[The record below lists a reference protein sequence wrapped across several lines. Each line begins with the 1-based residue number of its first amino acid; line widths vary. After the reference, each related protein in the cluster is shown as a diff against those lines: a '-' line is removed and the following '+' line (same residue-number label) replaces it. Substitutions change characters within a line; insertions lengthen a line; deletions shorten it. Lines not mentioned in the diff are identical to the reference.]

1 MDTNMEVWQKFY
13 QKTLERKHHPRTD
26 QAISLDK
33 TDLKRAVDC
42 GCGTGADISYLA
54 DLGYQVVGF
63 DQSNDAFDICQKRFE
78 DKASVEVTQASFEN
92 FQFPESSLI
101 LANASLFFA
110 KPERFDEIWTSLEGS
125 LVSGGVFAGDFMG
138 VKDDWAI
145 SHTIPITSLTK
156 AKVMALFE
164 GFDLIAFHER
174 DELGQTQIGKSKH
187 WHTYSVIAI
196 KR

>member
-1 MDTNMEVWQKFY
+1 MNTNTEVWEQYY
-13 QKTLERKHHPRTD
+13 QKTLERKHHPRTEKATSID
-26 QAISLDK
+26 NTA
-33 TDLKRAVDC
+33 LKRAVDC
-42 GCGTGADISYLA
+42 GCGAGADMFFLA
-54 DLGYQVVGF
+54 EMGYQVFGF

-78 DKASVEVTQASFEN
+78 DISAVEVSQASFES
-92 FQFPESSLI
+92 FQFPDSSLI

-110 KPERFDEIWTSLEGS
+110 KPESFDEIWTNLEGS

-138 VKDDWAI
+138 IKDDWAI

-156 AKVMALFE
+156 AQVMALFE
-164 GFDLIAFHER
+164 GFVLIAFHER

-196 KR
+196 KK

>member
-1 MDTNMEVWQKFY
+1 MDVWQKFY
-13 QKTLERKHHPRTD
+13 QKTLARKHHPRTEKAAELD
-26 QAISLDK
+26 NTGLNNAI
-33 TDLKRAVDC
+33 DC

-63 DQSNDAFDICQKRFE
+63 DLNNDALEICQKRFE
-78 DKASVEVTQASFEN
+78 NKPSVEITQAGFEN

-110 KPERFDEIWTSLEGS
+110 KPERFDEIWINLEGS

-138 VKDDWAI
+138 IKDDWAI
-145 SHTIPITSLTK
+145 SHTIPVTSLTK
-156 AKVMALFE
+156 DSVMALFE
-164 GFDLIAFHER
+164 GFDLIAFHKR
-174 DELGQTQIGKSKH
+174 DELGQTKIGKSKH
-187 WHTYSVIAI
+187 WHTYSVIAK

>member
-1 MDTNMEVWQKFY
+1 MNTNTEVWEQFY
-13 QKTLERKHHPRTD
+13 KKTLERKHHPRTEK
-26 QAISLDK
+26 AISIDN
-33 TDLKRAVDC
+33 TALKRAVDC
-42 GCGTGADISYLA
+42 GCGAGADMVFLA
-54 DLGYQVVGF
+54 EKGYQVFGF
-63 DQSNDAFDICQKRFE
+63 DQSNDAFDICHKRFE
-78 DKASVEVTQASFEN
+78 DISAVEVTQASFEN

-110 KPERFDEIWTSLEGS
+110 KPESFDEIWTNLEGS

-138 VKDDWAI
+138 IKDDWAI

-156 AKVMALFE
+156 ASVMALFE

-187 WHTYSVIAI
+187 WHTYSVIAK

>member
-1 MDTNMEVWQKFY
+1 M
-13 QKTLERKHHPRTD
+13 
-26 QAISLDK
+26 
-33 TDLKRAVDC
+33 
-42 GCGTGADISYLA
+42 
-54 DLGYQVVGF
+54 GYQVFGF

-78 DKASVEVTQASFEN
+78 DISAVEVSQTSFEN
-92 FQFPESSLI
+92 FQFPDSSLI

-110 KPERFDEIWTSLEGS
+110 KPESFDEIWTNLEGS

-138 VKDDWAI
+138 IKDDWAI

-156 AKVMALFE
+156 ASVMALFE
-164 GFDLIAFHER
+164 GLDLIAFHER

-187 WHTYSVIAI
+187 WHTYSVIAK

>member
-1 MDTNMEVWQKFY
+1 MNSNTDVWQKFY
-13 QKTLERKHHPRTD
+13 QKTLTRKHHPRTAKAAELD
-26 QAISLDK
+26 NTGFNKAI
-33 TDLKRAVDC
+33 DC

-63 DQSNDAFDICQKRFE
+63 DLSNAALEICHKRFE
-78 DKASVEVTQASFEN
+78 NKPSVEVAQASFEN
-92 FQFPESSLI
+92 FLFSESSLI

-110 KPERFDEIWTSLEGS
+110 KPESFDEIWTNLEGS

-156 AKVMALFE
+156 AQVMALLE

-174 DELGQTQIGKSKH
+174 DELGQTQIGESKH